1 MIEGLRSA
9 VRTLTVLPCPGRAED
24 ISASLSWFP
33 LVGLLLGSL
42 LYLAGSLWRILFF
55 GQWYA
60 GAGLA
65 MIGLEIW
72 LTRGLHLDGLAD
84 WADSIGGNYQR
95 EKRLAIMKDTRVG
108 TFGVLALILALGFEG
123 LAFQRLMDSGS
134 IIWIPCIF
142 VLSRDMMVELITTL
156 PYARPEGMGKAFVQ
170 GASTRRRFLSH
181 AISVI
186 FCLPFG
192 PLGLLFFVLAWLLTW
207 IFRYRCRHSFGGIT
221 GDLLG
226 TANEIV
232 EICLLIAC
240 ALPGRGILCYTGWNW
255 LI

>member
-9 VRTLTVLPCPGRAED
+9 VRTLTVFPCPGKGED
-24 ISASLSWFP
+24 ISASLVWFP

-42 LYLAGSLWRILFF
+42 LYLAGAVWRFLFS

-65 MIGLEIW
+65 MVALEVW

-95 EKRLAIMKDTRVG
+95 ERRLAIMKDTRLG
-108 TFGVLALILALGFEG
+108 TFGVLALILATGSEYLS
-123 LAFQRLMDSGS
+123 LQRLMASGS

-142 VLSRDMMVELITTL
+142 CLSRDMMVELITTL

-170 GASTRRRFLSH
+170 GASTRRRFMSH
-181 AISVI
+181 AVSIAI
-186 FCLPFG
+186 CLAFG
-192 PLGLLFFVLAWLLTW
+192 PLGISLFLLAWLLTG

-226 TANEIV
+226 TGNEIV
-232 EICLLIAC
+232 EICLLSVC
-240 ALPGRGILCYTGWNW
+240 ALPGRHILCYTGWNW
-255 LI
+255 LF